1 MWLILSGDVVWKF
14 LVAICCVLCR
24 CLCSF
29 FVRCDADERINI
41 C

>member
-14 LVAICCVLCR
+14 LVAICVV
-24 CLCSF
+24 SVFIF
-29 FVRCDADERINI
+29 FVRCDADEHINI